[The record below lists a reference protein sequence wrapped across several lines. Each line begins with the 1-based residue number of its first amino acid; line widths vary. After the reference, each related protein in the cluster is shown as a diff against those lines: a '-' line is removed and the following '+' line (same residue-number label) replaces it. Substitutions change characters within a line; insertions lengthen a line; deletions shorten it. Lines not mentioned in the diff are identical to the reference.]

1 MNLDFLSDNTAPA
14 APEVIAALAEVNT
27 GHAPS
32 YGADPWTAELT
43 EALAH
48 VFARDVTAFPVASG
62 ASANSVTLAC
72 IAEPGGVICCHRDGH
87 IHTSEYGGPALYTGA
102 TLIPVDGD
110 DGKVC
115 AAALRDALGGIGT
128 IPPGS
133 VLNLTNATEA
143 GTVYTPE
150 ETAVLAGIA
159 HGAGMRVHVDG
170 SRIAN
175 AIAHLGCAPADV
187 TWRAGVDALS
197 FGATKNGGLAADAI
211 IFFLPVEAEYIWR
224 RRKRGGHVPSK
235 MRFLSAQLLAYL
247 RDDAWL
253 RRAEWANA
261 AARMLERRLRA
272 LPRAA
277 IVRPV
282 EANHVFVAL
291 PPETVAGL
299 EAAEVRA
306 LRWPHFGADVIRLV
320 TNWTTT
326 EEEIARFVALVRDLL
341 PL

>member
-14 APEVIAALAEVNT
+14 APEVVAALAAANN
-27 GHAPS
+27 GHTPS
-32 YGADPWTAELT
+32 YGGDPWTAELT
-43 EALAH
+43 DMLARI
-48 VFARDVTAFPVASG
+48 FARAVTAFPVASG
-62 ASANSVTLAC
+62 ATANSVSLAC
-72 IAEPGGVICCHRDGH
+72 IAAPGAIICCHRDAH
-87 IHTSEYGGPALYTGA
+87 IHTSEYGGPAFYTGA
-102 TLIPVDGD
+102 TFVPVDGD
-110 DGKVC
+110 DGKIHP
-115 AAALRDALGGIGT
+115 AALRGALAGVGAV
-128 IPPGS
+128 PPGS
-133 VLNLTNATEA
+133 VLSVTNATEA
-143 GTVYTPE
+143 GTAHTPDE
-150 ETAVLAGIA
+150 IAALAGIA
-159 HGAGMRVHVDG
+159 HAAGMTVHMDG

-175 AIAHLGCAPADV
+175 AIAHLGCVPADV

-197 FGATKNGGLAADAI
+197 FGATKNGGLAADAVL
-211 IFFLPVEAEYIWR
+211 FFMPVDMEHIWL

-261 AARMLERRLRA
+261 AAHTLVSHLRE
-272 LPRAA
+272 LPRAT

-299 EAAEVRA
+299 EAAGVRF
-306 LRWPHFGADVIRLV
+306 LRWAHFGPNVIRLV

-326 EEEIARFVALVRDLL
+326 EEEIARFVTMARDLL
-341 PL
+341 PA